1 MGQTGKAQCL
11 SLLPIRGAPSKVE
24 ASALQRPQS
33 KLVKAVQITGDFDY
47 DPLWEVALVGEDA
60 AGNRTEPGDQFY
72 SISSQAERRT
82 LAGMVP
88 MVKSD
93 IVRFAILKRAVGRAT
108 IENLPSQPSIAIE
121 SNTSGT
127 AKPKL

>member
-1 MGQTGKAQCL
+1 
-11 SLLPIRGAPSKVE
+11 VE

-47 DPLWEVALVGEDA
+47 DPLWEVALAGEDA

-72 SISSQAERRT
+72 SISSHAERRT

-121 SNTSGT
+121 SGASGT